1 MFGEEVLAPQ
11 GRRIHSLPMRVWT
24 VLVVALGAFLSGCA
38 TVPETGRRQVM
49 LLSPN
54 QEAAMGLSAFA
65 EIKDEEEISDDE
77 IANARVQR
85 VGRRIA
91 ESVGR
96 ELPNADWEFVVFE
109 SDELNAFALPGG
121 KVGVYTGILKIAE
134 TDAELAAVMGHEIAH
149 VSSRHGAE
157 RTSQQLLVLGGA
169 LLAEV
174 GMEAK
179 DVSQEN
185 RELVRAAYG
194 LGTTVGVMLPY
205 SRLHESEADAIGLRF
220 AAGAGYDPRAA
231 ISFWRKMAAAN
242 KGEDS
247 VPEFLSTHPS
257 DDTRIKNL
265 ELLMP
270 KYLPLYEQSRAK
282 FGN

>member
-1 MFGEEVLAPQ
+1 MRAWSVL
-11 GRRIHSLPMRVWT
+11 G
-24 VLVVALGAFLSGCA
+24 VLFAALLAGCT

-65 EIKDEEEISDDE
+65 DIKKGEKISRDPV
-77 IANARVQR
+77 ANARVQR
-85 VGRRIA
+85 VGKRIA
-91 ESVGR
+91 QSVGR
-96 ELPNADWEFVVFE
+96 DLPHAEWEFVVFD
-109 SDELNAFALPGG
+109 SNELNAFALPGG

-134 TDAELAAVMGHEIAH
+134 TDAELAAVMGHEVAH

-169 LLAEV
+169 LLTEV
-174 GMEAK
+174 GMEAGK
-179 DVSQEN
+179 VDQGN
-185 RELVRAAYG
+185 RDLIRAAYG
-194 LGTTVGVMLPY
+194 LGATVGVMLPY

-231 ISFWRKMAAAN
+231 VSFWRKMSAAN
-242 KGEDS
+242 KGGMK

-257 DDTRIKNL
+257 DETRIRTL
-265 ELLMP
+265 EQLIP
-270 KYLPLYEQSRAK
+270 RYLPLYEQSRAR
-282 FGN
+282 FEE

>member
-1 MFGEEVLAPQ
+1 
-11 GRRIHSLPMRVWT
+11 
-24 VLVVALGAFLSGCA
+24 
-38 TVPETGRRQVM
+38 
-49 LLSPN
+49 
-54 QEAAMGLSAFA
+54 MGLSAFA

-85 VGRRIA
+85 VGKRIA

-96 ELPNADWEFVVFE
+96 DLPNADWEFVVFE

-157 RTSQQLLVLGGA
+157 RTSQQLLVMGGA
-169 LLAEV
+169 LLTEV

-179 DVSQEN
+179 DVSEEK
-185 RELVRAAYG
+185 RDLIRTAYG
-194 LGTTVGVMLPY
+194 LGTTVGLMLPY

-242 KGEDS
+242 KAAGK

-265 ELLMP
+265 EQLMP
-270 KYLPLYEQSRAK
+270 KYLPLYEQSRARS
-282 FGN
+282 GN

>member
-1 MFGEEVLAPQ
+1 M
-11 GRRIHSLPMRVWT
+11 HSLPMRVWT

-96 ELPNADWEFVVFE
+96 DLPNADWEFVVFE

-169 LLAEV
+169 LLTEV

-179 DVSQEN
+179 DVSEEN
-185 RELVRAAYG
+185 RELVRVAYG

-242 KGEDS
+242 KGEGK

>member
-1 MFGEEVLAPQ
+1 MALY
-11 GRRIHSLPMRVWT
+11 MRLWT
-24 VLVVALGAFLSGCA
+24 LVVVALGSFLSGCT

-65 EIKDEEEISDDE
+65 EIKDEEDISDDP

-85 VGRRIA
+85 VGQRIA
-91 ESVGR
+91 QSVGR
-96 ELPNADWEFVVFE
+96 DLPNAEWEFVVFE

-169 LLAEV
+169 LLTEV

-179 DVSQEN
+179 DVSDEK
-185 RELVRAAYG
+185 RELIRTVYG

-231 ISFWRKMAAAN
+231 ISFWRKMAAAS
-242 KGEDS
+242 KGGMKP
-247 VPEFLSTHPS
+247 PEFLSTHPS
-257 DDTRIKNL
+257 DETRIKNL
-265 ELLMP
+265 EQLMP
-270 KYLPLYEQSRAK
+270 RYLPLYEQSRAR
-282 FGN
+282 FEN